1 MEIGADV
8 VDVLRKVTPLV
19 RRVDRTHASMALA
32 LLSARYASDAGA
44 SEEEFIE
51 ACRFAWTQRESR

>member
-1 MEIGADV
+1 MDIGVDV
-8 VDVLRKVTPLV
+8 VSVLKKVVPLV

-44 SEEEFIE
+44 SEEEFLD
-51 ACRFAWTQRESR
+51 ACRFAWTERENR